1 MMRKS
6 TEEEDEEIGGVKDEN
21 IFFKRAGSNEE
32 RFADLYCLFPM
43 IFLFIS
49 PGSTNV
55 HAEKIE
61 PNDKRE
67 TWLLSEYND
76 SFF

>member
-1 MMRKS
+1 MKLLILRARAQTKKDWMIYI
-6 TEEEDEEIGGVKDEN
+6 TLLLGFFFFIGP
-21 IFFKRAGSNEE
+21 S
-32 RFADLYCLFPM
+32 
-43 IFLFIS
+43 
-49 PGSTNV
+49 STNV

-67 TWLLSEYND
+67 TLLLSEYND

>member
-1 MMRKS
+1 MKLLILRARAQTK
-6 TEEEDEEIGGVKDEN
+6 KDLM
-21 IFFKRAGSNEE
+21 IYIALLLGFFFFTGPA
-32 RFADLYCLFPM
+32 P
-43 IFLFIS
+43 
-49 PGSTNV
+49 TNV

-67 TWLLSEYND
+67 TLLLSEYND